1 MPDTPPQLA
10 TDTRITPG
18 AQRMR
23 ESRRRRREG
32 LRCITLDLRAT
43 EIDRL
48 IELGHL
54 HTRTSATIRTRS
66 CLRCTCSWMQ
76 ARLVARIGDLR
87 TATEPR
93 GTEFCHTFTRAR
105 VRGDQGVPAKC
116 YSDWHKAYVH

>member
-1 MPDTPPQLA
+1 MPLLKLLIALMISTRVRYVFYAASKDGKINPVNGFKFTPVAMPDTPPQLA

-54 HTRTSATIRTRS
+54 HQDERNDKNAVLLALYLFLDASALGGAHR
-66 CLRCTCSWMQ
+66 
-76 ARLVARIGDLR
+76 
-87 TATEPR
+87 
-93 GTEFCHTFTRAR
+93 
-105 VRGDQGVPAKC
+105 
-116 YSDWHKAYVH
+116 

>member
-54 HTRTSATIRTRS
+54 HQDKRNDKNAVL
-66 CLRCTCSWMQ
+66 LRCTCSWMQ
-76 ARLVARIGDLR
+76 ARLVARIGDVSM
-87 TATEPR
+87 ASKPE
-93 GTEFCHTFTRAR
+93 
-105 VRGDQGVPAKC
+105 
-116 YSDWHKAYVH
+116 